1 MILAAMALL
10 VALQL
15 TPPPDLDLDLDR
27 IVAVVDRDVLTESQM
42 RTEVHIALVWRAGV
56 AAAAALSNAAASP
69 DQVPARRALQRELE
83 DYIINQYLIA
93 GQAKRQGLESVGA
106 AELNARLSHFR
117 QKFSSAQQY
126 RTFLDDHGIG
136 ATALTEVI
144 RRDLTNERFID
155 SRLRTRLLPSE
166 PDAAAAQE
174 AGEAAGVRPGAL
186 DAALQHR
193 IALFDQFGKRMSLL
207 PRRQCFE
214 LSLPLLPVSDQ
225 LAVFP
230 LCVAG
235 CGVEVG
241 LRLDEL

>member
-1 MILAAMALL
+1 MMALVWAQVAAMLL
-10 VALQL
+10 A
-15 TPPPDLDLDLDR
+15 PAPDLDLNLDR

-56 AAAAALSNAAASP
+56 AAAESLANAAASP
-69 DQVPARRALQRELE
+69 EQAAARRGLIRELG

-93 GQAKRQGLESVGA
+93 GQAKRQGLETVGA
-106 AELNARLSHFR
+106 AELTARLGRFR

-136 ATALTEVI
+136 ATALTDVI

-174 AGEAAGVRPGAL
+174 SGEAASVLPAALDVALQQWLAQLHQHVEVRTLGNDGTLTLVRP
-186 DAALQHR
+186 
-193 IALFDQFGKRMSLL
+193 
-207 PRRQCFE
+207 
-214 LSLPLLPVSDQ
+214 
-225 LAVFP
+225 
-230 LCVAG
+230 
-235 CGVEVG
+235 
-241 LRLDEL
+241 